1 MDKIGSIL
9 YSVGGTAYNIAINLA
24 QSGVPVS
31 LLTVLKKN
39 SFSSTWICERL
50 KSTGV
55 DFDLI
60 DFSEKVRES
69 GFVALRTDG
78 VLNTAVTSTAVGEHS
93 FPPHLIDQAVLN
105 ARIVVI
111 DCNLATDQM
120 SLLLNCAM
128 KHNRPTVVAA
138 VSDSKVLRLLQL
150 EDHQLIDVVGLNE
163 LELKTAIGDKAVH
176 RGKDACKRL
185 HAKHVVVSEGKDGY
199 RVLSTAGHSRHYP
212 APQVDIIHSAS
223 GAGDALLSG
232 LVEYWYKNQTLE
244 FDEAAP
250 VIARSIRKVLEQLGS
265 TRGSLAT
272 DIDFRVLARIATRDE
287 PVWRRFLSPEMGV
300 AATILGAI
308 LAVGGLLLSL
318 KLAAPPTPPSDAS
331 VNKLDSKGAASKPSL
346 KNEKPD
352 STGPH

>member
-1 MDKIGSIL
+1 VSFLNRIKRIFSSTRKDYVLVAGAAHIDILADYRSMDQPRMDKIGSIL

-138 VSDSKVLRLLQL
+138 VSDSKFFVFF
-150 EDHQLIDVVGLNE
+150 N
-163 LELKTAIGDKAVH
+163 
-176 RGKDACKRL
+176 
-185 HAKHVVVSEGKDGY
+185 
-199 RVLSTAGHSRHYP
+199 
-212 APQVDIIHSAS
+212 
-223 GAGDALLSG
+223 
-232 LVEYWYKNQTLE
+232 W
-244 FDEAAP
+244 
-250 VIARSIRKVLEQLGS
+250 
-265 TRGSLAT
+265 
-272 DIDFRVLARIATRDE
+272 RITSSSMWWD
-287 PVWRRFLSPEMGV
+287 
-300 AATILGAI
+300 
-308 LAVGGLLLSL
+308 
-318 KLAAPPTPPSDAS
+318 
-331 VNKLDSKGAASKPSL
+331 
-346 KNEKPD
+346 
-352 STGPH
+352 